1 MAIFEINH
9 IDFVYSLDNRRQN
22 PMKTSNT
29 RNILKLT
36 ALSLALVLLAST
48 LLLIPAEAAD
58 TSSMGALVDTFT
70 SNSSTFT
77 LSSSS
82 RFFIVAGSAPT
93 GDLLQTVQLV
103 QRQFAA
109 DGFPSKTVMPIVW
122 GAESMALTGDIVIKL
137 NASSGIAAE
146 GYTLNV
152 TTKAVVTASDVD
164 GLMNGLNMLHKHFR
178 VADATRIK
186 GFSSGDAPDTK
197 ERTVHLDLARKY
209 YTVEWV
215 CNFIRQMSWM
225 GYNALELHLSEDGG
239 FRADFWDPAYFTS
252 SHGNIFSWLC
262 GSHIQSWVSDP
273 YRTDPD
279 AGEFLT
285 TAELVQIC
293 NVAKEYHIEI
303 IPSFDSPGHMDY
315 ITWKFEQNYKSKN
328 SYSFTYNGTTYKA
341 SSTNGCINYGGV
353 TGQSSP
359 TTSYKAVDI
368 TEGSMARAFVF
379 ALYEDMADFFKQ
391 YAGSTKFNIGA
402 DEVTLNSTSK
412 WSYSAFPGYINS
424 LNRMLNSK
432 GYTVRMYNDFIGSTT
447 YNQSSS
453 STAIY
458 SFDKNIE
465 ICYWNS
471 DFNVVTGKRGEGVYD
486 KLWHTAFFWH
496 DGTTHAE
503 TSSYW
508 PTNGWGDGGRTMYNC
523 IQTNTYYVL
532 REGTS
537 GTHRDARD
545 PNNRS
550 WTFYHTNEDAIYNEW
565 YPADIS
571 EKGVNSENAADIP
584 QEHLGGAYFL
594 IWNDY
599 AALNTEAEVWNGAL
613 DCYDKDRYYYLF
625 DIMAANIIKM
635 WNADI
640 NTTTS
645 LTAAGYQILW
655 DDFKNLSTT
664 ESTSTTTNNAPAA
677 FPGFTSCSAKA
688 SLPAATAPIKLI
700 SQATLKSGIGTKL
713 SSTMYTTASYNAYS
727 NAYDEAAAI
736 ANKTTALTAAEQNKM
751 NSLLTTVNSTK
762 SALVI
767 RSFTITANHKVSGS
781 ESVVKAATTHKT
793 AEGNNTYSIRI
804 DNISGYAAVSAT
816 GTAYSVDSTGITL
829 TGTATDD
836 MTVTIYYKKTVDTSK
851 LDAQI
856 ATGNSLNSAYY
867 TTDSWAVYST
877 ALANAQ
883 AVANNANATQA
894 DIDAAANALQAA
906 YSALVT
912 AGDPKA
918 TPLTVELLNTIVPK
932 GKQVGIRIM
941 SDPGVENLTIT
952 CNGATETPVFCSSQ
966 VQTLYDGDIVRCW
979 LVFIDADTTG
989 TFTYTINGSVDVIVT
1004 IV

>member
-1 MAIFEINH
+1 
-9 IDFVYSLDNRRQN
+9 
-22 PMKTSNT
+22 MKTT
-29 RNILKLT
+29 KTKNILKVT

-58 TSSMGALVDTFT
+58 TSSMGQLVDSFT

-82 RFFIVAGSAPT
+82 RFFIVATSEPS

-122 GAESMALTGDIVIKL
+122 GDEAMALAGDIVINL
-137 NASSGIAAE
+137 SSTSGIAAE

-152 TTKAVVTASDVD
+152 TTKAVVTACDVD
-164 GLMNGLNMLHKHFR
+164 GLMYGLNMLHKHFR
-178 VADATRIK
+178 VADTTSIK
-186 GFSSGDAPDTK
+186 GFTSADAPDTK

-252 SHGNIFSWLC
+252 SNGNDFSWLC
-262 GSHIQSWVSDP
+262 GSYIQSWVYDETLP
-273 YRTDPD
+273 DKTTGYFTQDPD
-279 AGEFLT
+279 KGKYLT
-285 TAELVQIC
+285 AAELVQIC

-303 IPSFDSPGHMDY
+303 IPSFDSPAHMDY
-315 ITWKFEQNYKSKN
+315 ITWKFEQNYKSNN
-328 SYSFTYNGTTYKA
+328 SYSFKYDGSTYYA
-341 SSTNGCINYGGV
+341 SSTKGCINYTNTTGG
-353 TGQSSP
+353 TSP
-359 TTSYKAVDI
+359 LWPNYTTIDI
-368 TEGSMARAFVF
+368 SDTTMGTTAKAFVF

-402 DEVTLNSTSK
+402 DEVNLST
-412 WSYSAFPGYINS
+412 YSSTIPRTWGYSQFPVYVNS
-424 LNRMLNSK
+424 LNRMLNDK
-432 GYTVRMYNDFIGSTT
+432 GYTVRMYNDFIGSTV

-453 STAIY
+453 KAVY
-458 SFDKNIE
+458 EFDKNIE

-471 DFNVVTGKRGEGVYD
+471 DFHPTNNTYGATDNTV
-486 KLWHTAFFWH
+486 WHVAFFWH
-496 DGTTHAE
+496 DGTTHDEA
-503 TSSYW
+503 SSSW

-532 REGTS
+532 RIGTENDY
-537 GTHRDARD
+537 HRDARD
-545 PNNRS
+545 PNNRN
-550 WTFYHTNEDAIYNEW
+550 WPFYHTNEDNIYNEW

-571 EKGVNSENAADIP
+571 EKGVYSENAADVP
-584 QEHLGGAYFL
+584 EEHLGGAYFL

-613 DCYDKDRYYYLF
+613 DGWDKDRYYYLF

-655 DDFKNLSTT
+655 DDFKNLSST
-664 ESTSTTTNNAPAA
+664 ESTASNPNNEPAA

-688 SLPAATAPIKLI
+688 SLPTATAPIKLI

-713 SSTMYTTASYNAYS
+713 SSTMYTTASYTAYS
-727 NAYDEAAAI
+727 NVYDEAAAI

-751 NSLLTTVNSTK
+751 NALLTTVNSTK

-767 RSFTITANHKVSGS
+767 RFFTITANHKVSDS
-781 ESVVKAATTHKT
+781 EVVKAATTHYT
-793 AEGNNTYSIRI
+793 AEGNNSYSIRI
-804 DNISGYAAVSAT
+804 DNIPGYAAVSAT
-816 GTAYSVDSTGITL
+816 GTTYSVDNSGITL

-836 MTVTIYYKKTVDTSK
+836 MSVTVYYRKTVDTSE
-851 LDAQI
+851 LNTLI
-856 ATGNSLNSAYY
+856 STGNSLNSAYY
-867 TTDSWAVYST
+867 TAESWATYST
-877 ALANAQ
+877 ALDNAK
-883 AVANNANATQA
+883 AIANNANATQTQV
-894 DIDAAANALQAA
+894 DAAAAALQVA
-906 YSALVT
+906 YDALVT
-912 AGDPKA
+912 TGDPKA
-918 TPLTVELLNTIVPK
+918 TPLTVELLSTVVPK

-941 SDPGVENLTIT
+941 SDPGVETLTIT
-952 CNGATETPVFCSSQ
+952 CNSTNVAPVFRSSQ

-979 LVFIDADTTG
+979 LVFIEANTAG
-989 TFTYTINGSVDVIVT
+989 TFTYTINGSINITVT
-1004 IV
+1004 VV